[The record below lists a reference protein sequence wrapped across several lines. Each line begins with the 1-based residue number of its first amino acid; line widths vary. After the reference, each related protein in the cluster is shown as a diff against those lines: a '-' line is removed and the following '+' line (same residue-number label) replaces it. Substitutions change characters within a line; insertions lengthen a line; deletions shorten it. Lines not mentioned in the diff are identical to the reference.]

1 MRLLTVVDS
10 IILGAFSNRALM
22 ILHTSVLTNL
32 HRSSFHS
39 DVLTQGYRV
48 TVFFVCFFFF
58 LQSGHEKTVPMAHI
72 CMGA

>member
-1 MRLLTVVDS
+1 MQLLTVVDS

-39 DVLTQGYRV
+39 NVLTQGYRLTGFFSFLFF
-48 TVFFVCFFFF
+48 TV
-58 LQSGHEKTVPMAHI
+58 
-72 CMGA
+72 GA